1 MRRKRMGDSASGNS
15 FMSGVLVLS
24 LSTLI
29 VKIIGLAYKIPMIAY
44 LGAEGMGYFN
54 SAVEIYAMLCV
65 ISTAGLPVALS
76 MLISAHRERG
86 AFGEARRIY
95 RVALGVFLVFGAV
108 GSGLMLAFAR
118 PLAAA
123 IGNREAFLCII
134 AIAPALFFVCFSG
147 AVRGYFQGLRRMV
160 PTAVSQL
167 IEALGKLIFGVG
179 FAALALR
186 RGMDIPIVAA
196 WAILG
201 LSFGCALSALYLLL
215 LKVLEKKWEFSRDD
229 LPSCGESNLR
239 ALLRIAIPITLSSA
253 VLSVTRLVDM
263 ALIMRRLQSI
273 GVSAAEANRIFG
285 AYTTLAI
292 PVFGLIPSLITPIA
306 LALVPQL
313 SAAIEGGKRED
324 QAAVSDR
331 AIRLTV
337 LLSMP
342 AAMGISVYASPILS
356 ILFRNEP
363 ESVATAAPLLS
374 LLGGSVLFSGLITTT
389 NGILQSYRKTWKPIL
404 SMAIGAVVKILFAYA
419 LIGIPEIGV
428 MGAPIS
434 TFLCDVTVTVLNLKY
449 MSSCVP
455 RSKGTA
461 GRGQTYGKPLLAS
474 VVSIAASLSVYA
486 PMERMMGG
494 EALSFLCAASVA
506 VLVYGALALLLR
518 IVTEEDLSA
527 FPLVGRFLSRQGLSK
542 EMKNRRTINKKE
554 KEKV

>member
-1 MRRKRMGDSASGNS
+1 MKRKRKGDSARGNS
-15 FMSGVLVLS
+15 FLSGVLVLS

-76 MLISAHRERG
+76 MLISADRERG
-86 AFGEARRIY
+86 AFGETQRTY
-95 RVALGVFLVFGAV
+95 RVALGAFLLLGAA
-108 GSGLMLAFAR
+108 GSALMLAFAR

-123 IGNREAFLCII
+123 IGNDGAFLCIL

-147 AVRGYFQGLRRMV
+147 AVRGYFQGMSRMA

-186 RGMDIPIVAA
+186 RGLEIPAVAA
-196 WAILG
+196 CAILG
-201 LSFGCALSALYLLL
+201 LSLGCALSACYLLL
-215 LKVLEKKWEFSRDD
+215 LKAFEKKREYAREN
-229 LPSCGESNLR
+229 LPSAKESNLR
-239 ALLRIAIPITLSSA
+239 GLLRIAIPITLSSA

-263 ALIMRRLQSI
+263 AMIMRRLQSI
-273 GVSAAEANRIFG
+273 GVSAPEANRIFG
-285 AYTTLAI
+285 AYTTLAV

-313 SAAIEGGKRED
+313 SAAIEGEKKKE
-324 QAAVSDR
+324 QALVSDR

-342 AAMGISVYASPILS
+342 AAMGITVYAHPILS
-356 ILFRNEP
+356 ILFRNES
-363 ESVATAAPLLS
+363 ESVAIAAPLLS

-389 NGILQSYRKTWKPIL
+389 NGILQSYRRTWKPIL
-404 SMAIGAVVKILFAYA
+404 SMAIGAGVKIIVSYV
-419 LIGIPEIGV
+419 LIGIPQMGV
-428 MGAPIS
+428 RGAPIS
-434 TFLCDVTVTVLNLKY
+434 TFLCDVTVTVINLKF

-455 RSKGTA
+455 GSEGVA
-461 GRGQTYGKPLLAS
+461 GVGQTYGKPLLAS
-474 VVSIAASLSVYA
+474 VLSIAASLAVYA
-486 PMERMMGG
+486 PMERMMGK
-494 EALSFLCAASVA
+494 EDLPFLCAAAVA

-518 IVTEEDLSA
+518 IVTDEDLA
-527 FPLVGRFLSRQGLSK
+527 TLPLVGGVLSRREQHKKS
-542 EMKNRRTINKKE
+542 RTE
-554 KEKV
+554 EQ